1 MAKDS
6 QGVTGLSGKLVTQAS
21 LPGSAASTVSDDR
34 GVTQA
39 NRSAGKITN
48 RDTMCLV
55 DQACPPGKEPYGKSR
70 S

>member
-21 LPGSAASTVSDDR
+21 LPGNAASNVEDSRGTYQAPRSMGSVS
-34 GVTQA
+34 
-39 NRSAGKITN
+39 N

-55 DQACPPGKEPYGKSR
+55 DSACPPGKEPHGASR